1 MSLKWSTAKG
11 KSLRFKMFGLTKASR
26 FMTWDFSGWFVRMNW
41 SGSTDGRPCAVPT
54 SLQGGETMSAITKV
68 TRRMSYEEILE
79 GLGQRHQMILEALR
93 ERPRSTAREL
103 ALFLWER
110 KAIPMPERNFVHPRL
125 TELMQAGLV
134 EAVDKKRCPITGKMV
149 AVYELASDPVIE
161 QGELE
166 LG

>member
-1 MSLKWSTAKG
+1 
-11 KSLRFKMFGLTKASR
+11 
-26 FMTWDFSGWFVRMNW
+26 
-41 SGSTDGRPCAVPT
+41 
-54 SLQGGETMSAITKV
+54 MSAITKL
-68 TRRMSYEEILE
+68 TRRMSYEEIL
-79 GLGQRHQMILEALR
+79 GSLGPRYQAILEALR

>member
-1 MSLKWSTAKG
+1 
-11 KSLRFKMFGLTKASR
+11 
-26 FMTWDFSGWFVRMNW
+26 
-41 SGSTDGRPCAVPT
+41 
-54 SLQGGETMSAITKV
+54 MSAITKV
-68 TRRMSYEEILE
+68 TRRMSYEEIL
-79 GLGQRHQMILEALR
+79 GSLGPRYQAILEALR

-149 AVYELASDPVIE
+149 AVYELADEAVSE

-166 LG
+166 LR

>member
-1 MSLKWSTAKG
+1 M
-11 KSLRFKMFGLTKASR
+11 
-26 FMTWDFSGWFVRMNW
+26 
-41 SGSTDGRPCAVPT
+41 GS
-54 SLQGGETMSAITKV
+54 ITLE
-68 TRRMSYEEILE
+68 TRRMSYEEILA
-79 GLGQRHQMILEALR
+79 GLGKRHQMILEALR

-125 TELMQAGLV
+125 TELMKAGIV
-134 EAVDKKRCPITGKMV
+134 AAVDKKRCPITGKMV

>member
-1 MSLKWSTAKG
+1 MWEA
-11 KSLRFKMFGLTKASR
+11 R
-26 FMTWDFSGWFVRMNW
+26 FMG
-41 SGSTDGRPCAVPT
+41 
-54 SLQGGETMSAITKV
+54 AITKI
-68 TRRMSYEEILE
+68 TRRMSYEEIL
-79 GLGQRHQMILEALR
+79 GNLGERHQMIIEALR

-103 ALFLWER
+103 ALHLWER

-149 AVYELASDPVIE
+149 AVYELAGEPEIE